1 MGYHKFGKLIEFPIT
16 LMDAYMFTYMKIT
29 EEQIIPTF
37 EHTLNY
43 GRKLNNDFNIITV
56 IWHDNV
62 LQMKG
67 GRMYKKILE
76 YLVSQQDVKISRGID
91 LAEMIN

>member
-1 MGYHKFGKLIEFPIT
+1 
-16 LMDAYMFTYMKIT
+16 MKVK

-37 EHTLNY
+37 ESTLNY
-43 GRKLNNDFNIITV
+43 SRSLGGDFNVVTV

-76 YLVSQQDVKISRGID
+76 YLTSQDDVRVSKGID
-91 LAEMIN
+91 LTKIIK